1 MVEIKA
7 LKTFLAVIE
16 EGTISHAAVRLNC
29 VQSNVT
35 SRIKMLEDELDV
47 QLFVRSRR
55 GMALTAAGELLVS
68 HAQIVVES
76 EFKAR
81 AAVANFSTTVKTLR
95 IGSMEST
102 LAIRLPHFIA
112 AFRAAHPA
120 IKLGVVAA
128 PTDDLVHQMLDN
140 KIDIAFIG
148 GEFRHPN
155 LEGRTAFS
163 EEMVLV
169 TEKSIADAEQA
180 GAAPVIVFKP
190 GCSYRAYSE
199 TWMKR
204 SGLAPNEIIELGT
217 LDGILGCVA
226 SGVGVTLLPRS
237 VVDCSHHRSLLNV
250 HTLSDSDRFIDTI
263 AMVNLD
269 APPNGAISAF
279 VDLVCSERISELPDL
294 GDA

>member
-1 MVEIKA
+1 MEIKT

-16 EGTISHAAVRLNC
+16 EGTISHAALRLNC

-68 HAQIVVES
+68 HAEKVVES
-76 EFKAR
+76 ESRAR
-81 AAVANFSTTVKTLR
+81 AAVADFSTTVKSLR

-102 LAIRLPHFIA
+102 LAIRLPKFIA
-112 AFRAAHPA
+112 EFRAAHAA

-128 PTDDLVHQMLDN
+128 PTDDLVHQLLDH

-148 GEFRHPN
+148 GEFLHPS
-155 LEGRTAFS
+155 LEGRVAFS

-169 TEKSIADAEQA
+169 TDTSIAQPEQT

-204 SGLAPNEIIELGT
+204 SGLSPNETIELGT

-226 SGVGVTLLPRS
+226 SGIGVTLLPRS
-237 VVDCSHHRSLLNV
+237 VVECSHHRPLVNI
-250 HTLSDSDRFIDTI
+250 HALSDPDRFIDTV
-263 AMVNLD
+263 ALVNLD
-269 APPNGAISAF
+269 APPNGAIAAF
-279 VDLVCSERISELPDL
+279 VDLVCGDQFSRLPHRQ
-294 GDA
+294 GS